1 MTGRAQ
7 GKGSPPACGCSAALW
22 RGLRRCFAGLP
33 PLLRHGRGAEG
44 LPPPPSAGREGQG
57 AQRPAWPR
65 SGCHSGVSVSCRTRR
80 RWPTVPGRAGKRCQR
95 KRFQEGRGMRYAF
108 ALSCSCLCMIFS
120 TRTHRSMVKAQNTG
134 NASCRFRLRRSDLPP
149 RNARFLVAKESVFS
163 AQDAALPCA
172 GRTFSQCVLPRP
184 LRAAL
189 FHARSSGV
197 RRNALF
203 QRSGR
208 AARAAQAECTSAVRV
223 TEAYMSRPLYSVSR
237 EKHLC
242 AARRWHGYVFALH
255 RLQSVMPS
263 RRAGEGGGAWQA

>member
-1 MTGRAQ
+1 
-7 GKGSPPACGCSAALW
+7 
-22 RGLRRCFAGLP
+22 
-33 PLLRHGRGAEG
+33 
-44 LPPPPSAGREGQG
+44 
-57 AQRPAWPR
+57 
-65 SGCHSGVSVSCRTRR
+65 
-80 RWPTVPGRAGKRCQR
+80 
-95 KRFQEGRGMRYAF
+95 
-108 ALSCSCLCMIFS
+108 
-120 TRTHRSMVKAQNTG
+120 MVKAQNTG

-255 RLQSVMPS
+255 RFQNGRAFAPHGRRRRRLASVKESAMISCFS
-263 RRAGEGGGAWQA
+263 RYVIFFFITIRIRYAGYHKKRRGAARHGS

>member
-1 MTGRAQ
+1 
-7 GKGSPPACGCSAALW
+7 
-22 RGLRRCFAGLP
+22 
-33 PLLRHGRGAEG
+33 
-44 LPPPPSAGREGQG
+44 
-57 AQRPAWPR
+57 
-65 SGCHSGVSVSCRTRR
+65 
-80 RWPTVPGRAGKRCQR
+80 
-95 KRFQEGRGMRYAF
+95 MRYAF

-197 RRNALF
+197 RRNALL